1 MSRFFGRNYHLE
13 ITTTSGEVLRY
24 EPPIETRFLVDNF
37 PQHANATAGITVF
50 GISSRVRELIQ
61 LRDDAKNNYGT
72 VILKAGYGDDTGV
85 IFTGSINNV
94 QVAKDGVDTCIKLY
108 CSASSTEWDASFH
121 ELPEGTEGL
130 IHFSQRSVDYWIE
143 QGGPVRPLDARMFDA
158 TDAFFAPGYRSRATR
173 ISGLP
178 NEGIGMSNA
187 SGSVRL
193 HLSDGGINLKVGS
206 QTLSLSSDGLTHNGK
221 NIGSTHK
228 HGGVEKGGSTTKEP
242 E

>member
-1 MSRFFGRNYHLE
+1 M
-13 ITTTSGEVLRY
+13 
-24 EPPIETRFLVDNF
+24 
-37 PQHANATAGITVF
+37 AG
-50 GISSRVRELIQ
+50 ELILKDTNPFLTMLMQIRPQ
-61 LRDDAKNNYGT
+61 LLWDLMFCLPGKVTDYDPDLQRAVVEIGIQRHEGGGVFNTLPEIKH
-72 VILKAGYGDDTGV
+72 VPVQFAG
-85 IFTGSINNV
+85 SP
-94 QVAKDGVDTCIKLY
+94 
-108 CSASSTEWDASFH
+108 EWSVFH

-158 TDAFFAPGYRSRATR
+158 TDAFFAPGYRSRATS

-228 HGGVEKGGSTTKEP
+228 HGGIEKGGSTTKEP

>member
-1 MSRFFGRNYHLE
+1 M
-13 ITTTSGEVLRY
+13 
-24 EPPIETRFLVDNF
+24 
-37 PQHANATAGITVF
+37 AG
-50 GISSRVRELIQ
+50 ELILKDTNPFLTMLMQIRPQ
-61 LRDDAKNNYGT
+61 LLWDLMFCLPGKVTDYDPDLQRAVVEIGIQRHEGGGVFNTLPEIKH
-72 VILKAGYGDDTGV
+72 VPVQFAG
-85 IFTGSINNV
+85 SP
-94 QVAKDGVDTCIKLY
+94 
-108 CSASSTEWDASFH
+108 EWSVFH

-158 TDAFFAPGYRSRATR
+158 TDAFFAPGYRSRATC
-173 ISGLP
+173 ISRLP
-178 NEGIGMSNA
+178 TEGIGMSNA
-187 SGSVRL
+187 SGSVRF

-228 HGGVEKGGSTTKEP
+228 HGGVEKGGNITKEP

>member
-1 MSRFFGRNYHLE
+1 M
-13 ITTTSGEVLRY
+13 
-24 EPPIETRFLVDNF
+24 
-37 PQHANATAGITVF
+37 A
-50 GISSRVRELIQ
+50 RELILKDTNPFLTMLMQIRPQ
-61 LRDDAKNNYGT
+61 LLWDLMFCLPGKVTDYDPDLQRAVVEIGIQRHEGGGVFNTLPEIKH
-72 VILKAGYGDDTGV
+72 VPVQFAG
-85 IFTGSINNV
+85 SP
-94 QVAKDGVDTCIKLY
+94 
-108 CSASSTEWDASFH
+108 EWSVFH

-143 QGGPVRPLDARMFDA
+143 HGGPVRPLDARMFDA
-158 TDAFFAPGYRSRATR
+158 TDAFFAPGYRSRATS

-193 HLSDGGINLKVGS
+193 HLSDGGINLKVGG

-228 HGGVEKGGSTTKEP
+228 HGGVEYGGSKTKEP

>member
-1 MSRFFGRNYHLE
+1 MKDTNPFLTMLMQIRPQLLWDLMFCLPGKVTDYDPDLQRAVVEIGIQRHEGRGVFNTLPE
-13 ITTTSGEVLRY
+13 IKHV
-24 EPPIETRFLVDNF
+24 PVQF
-37 PQHANATAGITVF
+37 AG
-50 GISSRVRELIQ
+50 SP
-61 LRDDAKNNYGT
+61 
-72 VILKAGYGDDTGV
+72 
-85 IFTGSINNV
+85 
-94 QVAKDGVDTCIKLY
+94 
-108 CSASSTEWDASFH
+108 EWSVFH

-158 TDAFFAPGYRSRATR
+158 TDAFFSPGYRSRATS

-193 HLSDGGINLKVGS
+193 HLSDAGINLKVGG
-206 QTLSLSSDGLTHNGK
+206 QMLSLSSDGLTHNGK

-228 HGGVEKGGSTTKEP
+228 HGGVESGGSKTKEP